1 MLKSRDYKIGFK
13 IVRGAY
19 YNEDKKYKK
28 IKEYEIKR
36 KRLILKIPF
45 SIARVMAATN
55 DFFRLILGDVVPA
68 FLTLAQ
74 VKSLEKD
81 NLVGS
86 NSEKFSDFGIV
97 PKNLKI
103 VLPTIVGRYNKS

>member
-1 MLKSRDYKIGFK
+1 MLVEVGQK
-13 IVRGAY
+13 
-19 YNEDKKYKK
+19 KKYLELGGDETYTFREL
-28 IKEYEIKR
+28 IKLLLAEIKR

-45 SIARVMAATN
+45 SIAKVIAATN

-81 NLVGS
+81 NVVGRDS
-86 NSEKFSDFGIV
+86 DKFSDFRIA
-97 PKNLKI
+97 PKKLKI
-103 VLPTIVGRYNKS
+103 VLPTIVSRFKKS